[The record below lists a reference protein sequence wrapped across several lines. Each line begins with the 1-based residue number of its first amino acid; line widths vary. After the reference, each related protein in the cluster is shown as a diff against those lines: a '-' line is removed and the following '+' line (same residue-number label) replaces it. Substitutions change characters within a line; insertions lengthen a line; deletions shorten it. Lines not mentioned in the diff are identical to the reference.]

1 MLPDDGALAL
11 ASLIGAAGGALIGH
25 QIESR
30 TSRKATSSGSPSG

>member
-1 MLPDDGALAL
+1 MRHDDQAQAL

-30 TSRKATSSGSPSG
+30 TSRKATSSGLPSG